1 MPCSARRVAQPP
13 KVVER
18 AERGMDRVVPAFAAA
33 DRVRAADVV
42 GLGAQA
48 VVLAFAIGVSDR
60 MDRWQIKNVKAH
72 VANRRQAAA
81 RRRRV
86 P

>member
-1 MPCSARRVAQPP
+1 MDRRV
-13 KVVER
+13 
-18 AERGMDRVVPAFAAA
+18 PALAAT

-42 GLGAQA
+42 CLGAQA

-60 MDRWQIKNVKAH
+60 MDRRQIEHVKAH
-72 VANRRQAAA
+72 VAQRGNRRTTSA
-81 RRRRV
+81 RV